1 MKNNKTKKSKLSNF
15 KNKLDFWATNSE
27 EGGWNISSTDEG
39 SQKMLENENEK
50 QIKIQTGT
58 EVVDD
63 FVIDEDTSD
72 DERMIVNMGPQH
84 PSTHGVLRLQA
95 ELEGEVVRRVKPIIG
110 YLHTGME
117 KTGEELNYFQ
127 GPTNTTRMDYLS
139 PLFNELVFSLTT
151 EKLIGIEVPKRAET
165 IRILMT
171 ELNRVS
177 SHLVALATGG
187 MDIGALSMMIFG
199 FRERELILNFF
210 EKTTGLRMNHN
221 YIRPGGVAADL
232 PDGWQKDVEEILKI
246 IPEKLQDY
254 DDMLL
259 DNPIW
264 KGRLQ
269 NVGILTTEE
278 CFAYGVT
285 GPSLRASGYSWDLR
299 KSQPYSGIENYE
311 FDVPTLTEGD
321 VFARWRVKVLEIF
334 ESLKIIEQAMNNMP
348 KGPYKVQDKKITPP
362 PRKRLDESME
372 ALIHHFKIY
381 TEGFKVPEGDAYVAV
396 ELNRVSS
403 HLVALATGGMDIGAL
418 SMMIFGFR
426 ERELILNFFEKTTGL
441 RMNHNYIRPGGVAA
455 DLPDGWQKDV
465 EEILKIIPEKLQ
477 DYDDML
483 LDNPIWKGRL
493 QNVGILTTEECFAY
507 GVTGPSLRASGYSWD
522 LRKSQPY
529 SGIENYEFDVPTL
542 TEGDVFARWRVKVL
556 EIFESLKIIEQ
567 AMNNMPKGPYKV
579 QDKKI
584 TPPPRKRLDESME
597 ALIHHFKIY
606 TEGFK
611 VPEGDAYVAVE
622 SPRGELGCYIVSDG
636 SSKPYRMHVRGPS
649 FCNLQALPVIMT
661 DSPIA
666 DAVAAIASLDPVI
679 GDVDR

>member
-1 MKNNKTKKSKLSNF
+1 
-15 KNKLDFWATNSE
+15 
-27 EGGWNISSTDEG
+27 
-39 SQKMLENENEK
+39 
-50 QIKIQTGT
+50 
-58 EVVDD
+58 
-63 FVIDEDTSD
+63 
-72 DERMIVNMGPQH
+72 MGPQH